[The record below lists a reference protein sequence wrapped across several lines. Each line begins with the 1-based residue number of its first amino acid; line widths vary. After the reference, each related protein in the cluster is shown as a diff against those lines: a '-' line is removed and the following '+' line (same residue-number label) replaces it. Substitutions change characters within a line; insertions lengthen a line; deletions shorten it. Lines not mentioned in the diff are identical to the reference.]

1 MVELAD
7 TLDSKSSSIM
17 IEFHYLLTKGTTM
30 GDRANFGIKQTNGD
44 TIYVYGHWAG
54 EGMLA
59 RFANALDVM
68 TNAYRVGDE
77 AYGSRIIINQLIGS
91 DWNTDLGWGITVNYI
106 ADNEHKVPVYDH
118 TTDTVSLYDWHWQTG
133 LGDAIVTFDRVD
145 FINKY
150 AKTLMEV

>member
-1 MVELAD
+1 
-7 TLDSKSSSIM
+7 
-17 IEFHYLLTKGTTM
+17 M

-145 FINKY
+145 FIHKY
-150 AKTLMEV
+150 AKTLTEV

>member
-1 MVELAD
+1 
-7 TLDSKSSSIM
+7 
-17 IEFHYLLTKGTTM
+17 M

-77 AYGSRIIINQLIGS
+77 AYGTRIIINQLIGS

-118 TTDTVSLYDWHWQTG
+118 TTDTVSLYDWDWQTG

-145 FINKY
+145 FIHKY